1 MTLSRFD
8 TTDALRLDTSRASLQ
23 RATRLVRPYKSL
35 LVTRITRQTRGYDT
49 KIGVALT
56 RRTTPITLF
65 ICDERVS
72 LALELLDPAETVS
85 GLYVEQY
92 DLCLGHLDLYLRLTI
107 GRSTLQ

>member
-1 MTLSRFD
+1 MTDGITSTVGTLGLSVRCS
-8 TTDALRLDTSRASLQ
+8 TAITSNS
-23 RATRLVRPYKSL
+23 
-35 LVTRITRQTRGYDT
+35 RITRQISGYDT
-49 KIGVALT
+49 TIGVALT